1 MITQNTDGSWVKY
14 FLSILIY
21 VFIQLLVIFINASIN
36 ISSQYFESSIGMK
49 FDSTLKSWEHIDA
62 FLPIEWMYIATNFW
76 TLVYRY
82 S

>member
-49 FDSTLKSWEHIDA
+49 FDSTLKS
-62 FLPIEWMYIATNFW
+62 
-76 TLVYRY
+76 
-82 S
+82 